1 MTKKELRVKYK
12 AKRLALPDKDR
23 NKLDDLLL
31 IQFQKLS
38 FENVSTILSYMPMPH
53 TAEPDTHLFTR
64 YLEHLIPGLQI
75 AFPKTDFSNN
85 SMQAIAVDEDTEF
98 AMNEFQITE
107 PKGSDIISPEDIDL
121 VFVPMLICDKNGY
134 RVGYGKG
141 FYDRYLA
148 QCREDIITIGFSY
161 FDPEGH
167 ITDSNEHDIPITYCI
182 TPHVIYEF

>member
-12 AKRLALPDKDR
+12 AKRIALSSKDR
-23 NKLDDLLL
+23 DKLDDLLL

-38 FENVSTILSYMPMPH
+38 FENVSTLLSYMPMPH

-64 YLEHLIPGLQI
+64 YLEHLIPGLQT
-75 AFPKTDFSNN
+75 AFPKTNFTDH
-85 SMQAIAVDEDTEF
+85 SMQAIAVDEDAEF

-107 PKGSDIISPEDIDL
+107 PAGDNIILPTEIDL
-121 VFVPMLICDKNGY
+121 VFVPMLICDKRGY

-148 QCREDIITIGFSY
+148 QCHEDIITVGFSY
-161 FDPEGH
+161 FEPEEQ
-167 ITDSNEHDIPITYCI
+167 IDDLNEHDVPLHYCI
-182 TPHVIYEF
+182 TPDFVYEF

>member
-1 MTKKELRVKYK
+1 MTKNELRVKYK
-12 AKRLALPDKDR
+12 AKRIALSDKDR

-38 FENVSTILSYMPMPH
+38 FENVSTLLSYAPMPH

-64 YLEHLIPGLQI
+64 YLKHLIPGLQTT
-75 AFPKTDFSNN
+75 FPKANFTDY

-107 PKGSDIISPEDIDL
+107 PTGNTIMAPEEIDL
-121 VFVPMLICDKNGY
+121 VFVPMLICNKQGY

-148 QCREDIITIGFSY
+148 RCREDVITVGFSY
-161 FDPEGH
+161 FEPEAR
-167 ITDSNEHDIPITYCI
+167 IADTNEYDVPLQYCV
-182 TPHVIYEF
+182 TPHFVYEF

>member
-12 AKRLALPDKDR
+12 AKRIALSNKDR

-31 IQFQKLS
+31 IHFQKLS
-38 FENVSTILSYMPMPH
+38 FENVSTLLSYMPMPH

-64 YLEHLIPGLQI
+64 YLEHLIPGLQT
-75 AFPKTDFSNN
+75 AFPKTNFTDH

-107 PKGSDIISPEDIDL
+107 PAGDNIIPPTEIDL
-121 VFVPMLICDKNGY
+121 VFVPMLICDKRGY

-148 QCREDIITIGFSY
+148 QCHEDIITVGFSY
-161 FDPEGH
+161 FEPEEH
-167 ITDSNEHDIPITYCI
+167 IDDLSEHDVPLHYCI
-182 TPHVIYEF
+182 TPDSVYEF

>member
-12 AKRLALPDKDR
+12 AKRLALSEKDR

-38 FENVSTILSYMPMPH
+38 FENISTLFSYMPMPH
-53 TAEPDTHLFTR
+53 TAEPGTHLFTR
-64 YLEHLIPGLQI
+64 YLEHLIPGLQT
-75 AFPKTDFSNN
+75 AFPKTDFTNN
-85 SMQAIAVDEDTEF
+85 SMKAIALDEDTGF
-98 AMNEFQITE
+98 AINEFQITE
-107 PKGSDIISPEDIDL
+107 PEGDNIVSPEEIDL
-121 VFVPMLICDKNGY
+121 VFVPMLTCDKNGY

-148 QCREDIITIGFSY
+148 QCREDIIAIGFSY
-161 FDPEGH
+161 FEPEEQ
-167 ITDSNEHDIPITYCI
+167 IADVNEFDVPITYCV

>member
-12 AKRLALPDKDR
+12 AKRLSLSDKDR

-38 FENVSTILSYMPMPH
+38 FENVDTLLSYMPMQH
-53 TAEPDTHLFTR
+53 TAEPDTHLFAR
-64 YLEHLIPGLQI
+64 YLAHLIPGLQT
-75 AFPKTDFSNN
+75 AYPKTDFKDN
-85 SMQAIAVDEDTEF
+85 SMQAIAVDDDTEF

-107 PKGSDIISPEDIDL
+107 PEGDNIILPEEIDL
-121 VFVPMLICDKNGY
+121 IFVPMLICDMNGY

-148 QCREDIITIGFSY
+148 QCREDIITVGFSY
-161 FDPEGH
+161 FEPEEH
-167 ITDSNEHDIPITYCI
+167 IADINEYDLPITYCI
-182 TPHVIYEF
+182 TPHAIYEF

>member
-12 AKRLALPDKDR
+12 AKRIALSHTDR

-38 FENVSTILSYMPMPH
+38 FENISTLLCYMPMPH
-53 TAEPDTHLFTR
+53 TGEPGTYLFIR
-64 YLEHLIPGLQI
+64 YLEHLIPGLQT
-75 AFPKTDFSNN
+75 AFPRTDFTDH
-85 SMQAIAVDEDTEF
+85 SMQAVLVDEDTEF

-107 PKGSDIISPEDIDL
+107 PVGDIIIAPTDIDL
-121 VFVPMLICDKNGY
+121 VFAPMLICDEEGY

-148 QCREDIITIGFSY
+148 QCREDVITIGFSY
-161 FDPEGH
+161 FEPEAR
-167 ITDSNEHDIPITYCI
+167 IMDRNEYDVPLQYCI
-182 TPHVIYEF
+182 TPHFVYEF